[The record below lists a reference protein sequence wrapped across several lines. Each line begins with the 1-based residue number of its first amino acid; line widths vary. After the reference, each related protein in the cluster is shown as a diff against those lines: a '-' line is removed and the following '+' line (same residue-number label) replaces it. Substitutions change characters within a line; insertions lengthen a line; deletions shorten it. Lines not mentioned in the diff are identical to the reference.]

1 MYETIILRNNPKL
14 DIRFQKDMF
23 EIVDQITP
31 TNNGSYAY
39 GSLKSVQLNKGWL
52 LSLLSYIPFFWTV
65 PFEPGF
71 RNRTNLNIKLA
82 EKTLKIWLVGSD
94 MDKAASVEQELNQK
108 KI

>member
-1 MYETIILRNNPKL
+1 MNETIILRNSPKL
-14 DIRFQKDMF
+14 DIRLQKDIF

-94 MDKAASVEQELNQK
+94 MDKAASVRQELNQK

>member
-1 MYETIILRNNPKL
+1 MYETIILRDNPKL

>member
-1 MYETIILRNNPKL
+1 MNETITLRNSPKL
-14 DIRFQKDMF
+14 DIRLQKDMF

-39 GSLKSVQLNKGWL
+39 GSLKSIQLNKGWL
-52 LSLLSYIPFFWTV
+52 LSLLSYVPFFWTV

-94 MDKAASVEQELNQK
+94 MDKAASVKQELNQK